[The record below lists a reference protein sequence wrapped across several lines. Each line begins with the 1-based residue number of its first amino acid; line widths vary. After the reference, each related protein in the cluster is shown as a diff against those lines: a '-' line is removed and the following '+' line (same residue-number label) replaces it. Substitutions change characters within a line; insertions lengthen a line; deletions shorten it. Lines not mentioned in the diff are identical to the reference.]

1 MRRSLLD
8 YLCCPQCKCGFELR
22 VLEETE
28 DQVSE
33 GLLRCKDNRHLY
45 PVVRSVPRI
54 LPTAFEHE
62 IDFSIKYREFISD
75 HELITSGVAGATEK
89 TKLSFGRQWTTYHVQ
104 RFNED
109 RAYFCS
115 KTATDPASLKG
126 KLVLDAG
133 CGSGRYTKIVAE
145 SEATVIG
152 VDLSPAVE
160 TAASNTAHLS
170 NVHIIQADIFQ
181 LPLLPSSYD
190 FIFSI
195 GVLHHTP
202 NTKRALS
209 ALIPLLSD
217 NGEIAVWVYPRWP
230 TPVELYN
237 QSLRA
242 ITTRM
247 SLDNLHRM
255 AVALEPVGL
264 LKLRLLTASDWWKRI
279 LGQLLRG
286 LTIGVSYHPDREIRI
301 CDTFDWFSPPYQW
314 HHTDEELESWLR
326 EFGLVDIRNLSMGQ
340 VHYQYNYG
348 NGVNFKARRPH
359 KKGGQLLGWSSTN
372 T

>member
-1 MRRSLLD
+1 MKKALLD
-8 YLCCPQCKCGFELR
+8 HLCCPQCHCGFELS

-33 GLLRCKDNRHLY
+33 GLLRCKKNRHLY
-45 PVVRSVPRI
+45 PVVRAVPRI
-54 LPTAFEHE
+54 LSAAFDHE
-62 IDFSIKYREFISD
+62 RDFSIKYRQLIDCHEVMGPSASD
-75 HELITSGVAGATEK
+75 TDLTEK
-89 TKLSFGRQWTTYHVQ
+89 IKMSFGRQWTTYQVQ
-104 RFNED
+104 RPEED
-109 RAYFCS
+109 CAYFRS

-145 SEATVIG
+145 SDATVIG

-160 TAASNTAHLS
+160 TASSNTAHLS
-170 NVHIIQADIFQ
+170 NVHIIQADVFE
-181 LPLLPSSYD
+181 LPLSAANFD

-195 GVLHHTP
+195 GVLDHTP
-202 NTKRALS
+202 DTKKALS
-209 ALIPLLSD
+209 SLVPLLGD
-217 NGEIAVWVYPRWP
+217 KGEIAVWVYPRWP
-230 TPVELYN
+230 APLELYN
-237 QSLRA
+237 RLLRA

-255 AVALEPVGL
+255 AVALEPLGL
-264 LKLRLLTASDWWKRI
+264 LKLRLLTADRWWKRL
-279 LGQLLRG
+279 LGQVLRG
-286 LTIGVSYHPDREIRI
+286 LTIGVYYYPDREIRI
-301 CDTFDWFSPPYQW
+301 CDKFDWLFPPYQW
-314 HHTDEELESWLR
+314 HHTDEELEAWLR

-359 KKGGQLLGWSSTN
+359 TKGAQF
-372 T
+372 